1 MKRKVLSVMLASA
14 MLATMFAG
22 CGNGNTGDASGTAN
36 AGNKTEEAAKTTEAS
51 DAEKTADSASGSGSV
66 YYLNFKPEQDQAW
79 QDLAGIYTE
88 QTVCAGNSYHRSRRY
103 I

>member
-36 AGNKTEEAAKTTEAS
+36 AGNKTEEAAKTT
-51 DAEKTADSASGSGSV
+51 SA
-66 YYLNFKPEQDQAW
+66 Y
-79 QDLAGIYTE
+79 
-88 QTVCAGNSYHRSRRY
+88 
-103 I
+103 